1 MTELKTERGDSVRIA
16 DEVLAII
23 AGNAALESEG
33 VAALVGPGRKGRR
46 ARGIS
51 VVVKKQSV
59 MLGILLKVKAD
70 KKLQDVS
77 REVQQRVKSAIET
90 MTGMR
95 VAAVNVTVVA

>member
-1 MTELKTERGDSVRIA
+1 MTELKTERGDSVRIS

-23 AGNAALESEG
+23 AGTAALETEG
-33 VAALVGPGRKGRR
+33 VAALVGPGRRGR

-59 MLGILLKVKAD
+59 MLGILLKVKAE
-70 KKLQDVS
+70 KKLQEVS

-95 VAAVNVTVVA
+95 VAGVNVTVVA